1 MKTDVLDDMEG
12 KLNSSQIHDIIEV
25 IDVCGGIPLM
35 LTLVAKV
42 LRFEEDKQKA
52 YNMVMKELSP

>member
-1 MKTDVLDDMEG
+1 MLDDMEG

-25 IDVCGGIPLM
+25 IEVCGGIPLM